1 VRRAARG
8 RRRVGAASGRGVAF
22 AGTLVIHAAV
32 GGALLRFPSESR
44 RTPPPVY
51 RVELVAAPRAQPEAR
66 RAPEVVE
73 RPPEQPAPAVPVAP
87 RPQPRRPAA
96 TPTPAPPTPSTT
108 PREPSPRTTPQAEPL
123 PGVTPSTG
131 SDPATVKVEGQEFPY
146 PEYLRNIVAQVYR
159 RWERP
164 SGNVSLKAE
173 VFFLVHRDGTISNL
187 RFVSRSGSFA
197 FDLEAQGAIE
207 AAATSGG
214 FGALPDGFADDVL
227 PVSFFFDPQKVR

>member
-1 VRRAARG
+1 
-8 RRRVGAASGRGVAF
+8 
-22 AGTLVIHAAV
+22 
-32 GGALLRFPSESR
+32 
-44 RTPPPVY
+44 
-51 RVELVAAPRAQPEAR
+51 
-66 RAPEVVE
+66 
-73 RPPEQPAPAVPVAP
+73 
-87 RPQPRRPAA
+87 
-96 TPTPAPPTPSTT
+96 
-108 PREPSPRTTPQAEPL
+108 
-123 PGVTPSTG
+123 
-131 SDPATVKVEGQEFPY
+131 
-146 PEYLRNIVAQVYR
+146 VAQVYR

-214 FGALPDGFADDVL
+214 FGSLPDGFTEDVL